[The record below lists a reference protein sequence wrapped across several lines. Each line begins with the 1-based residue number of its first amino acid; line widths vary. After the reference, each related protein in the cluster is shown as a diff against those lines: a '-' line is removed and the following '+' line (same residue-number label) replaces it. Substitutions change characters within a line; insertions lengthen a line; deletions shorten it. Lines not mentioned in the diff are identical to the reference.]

1 MIVWRICKPRHVAV
15 AFDGAAAATFP
26 GGWNKHGQYVVYTS
40 DAPSLAVL
48 EMLVNT
54 TPHMLPLF
62 KLFTCG
68 FGDALITDIGPLPEN
83 WRHLVDPSWL
93 PLQELGFACYV
104 SQRSVVPR
112 VPSAI
117 IPDQSN
123 YILNA
128 RHPDFATISIGAAR
142 DLQTDP
148 RLRSTALPA
157 VS

>member
-1 MIVWRICKPRHVAV
+1 MIVWRICKPRHEAV
-15 AFDGAAAATFP
+15 AFDGAGAATFP
-26 GGWNKHGQYVVYTS
+26 GRWNKHGQYVVYTS

-48 EMLVNT
+48 EMLFNT
-54 TPHMLPLF
+54 TPHMLPLY
-62 KLFTCG
+62 KLFTCS

-93 PLQELGFACYV
+93 PLQEQGSAWHE
-104 SQRSVVPR
+104 SRRSAVLR

-117 IPDQSN
+117 ITDQSN

-128 RHPDFATISIGAAR
+128 RHPDFSTISIGAAR

-148 RLRSTALPA
+148 RLLRT
-157 VS
+157 